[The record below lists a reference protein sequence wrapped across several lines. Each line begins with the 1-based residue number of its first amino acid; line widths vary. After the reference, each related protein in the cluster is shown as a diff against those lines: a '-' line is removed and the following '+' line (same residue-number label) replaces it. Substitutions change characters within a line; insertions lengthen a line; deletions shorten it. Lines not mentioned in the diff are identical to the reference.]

1 MSRFKKSAVMGS
13 LSVVVQQPT
22 SIIRAMALVDAK
34 YFGIAPITR
43 GVVRAFDR
51 KRHKA
56 LWDEV
61 KKYAPVAIIKE
72 MGNFDTGMG
81 QSSVEWLKGE
91 KSFMDKVDD
100 VLSKAPAVADE
111 LAWISIWNAVKKE
124 TAHNNPTLKTSSE
137 EFLKLVGERF
147 TEVITKTQVYDS
159 TLAKSSNMRSK
170 SALMN
175 MWTSFMAEP
184 TTTINMVAD
193 AFRKG
198 NKKYIARVLGATIGS
213 IALNAAL
220 VSLVYAMRDD
230 DEDETFA
237 EKYLSRVTTEFV
249 DGINPVTYI
258 PFVKDMWSI
267 LQGFDVERA
276 DMALI
281 TDLFDSIQG
290 VVKVI
295 GKDTSDMDEDELSE
309 YQGEVAEAFW
319 GIVDSASSLGGIPEK
334 NIRRDINGIINLFKT
349 LGRDMDTTYGSLMD
363 KIGEDLKDSIPVWG
377 WLPDEKK
384 SDKLYDAI
392 IKGDKAYEERLK
404 NGYKSDSA
412 YDSAIRKALRENDPR
427 IKEAAEAKMGGDY
440 DEYERIAGE
449 IEREGHFS
457 MVDIKAAIKSEVNA
471 LTPEDTTVS
480 NSSDS
485 KNEEVSI
492 YDPSDINVAFENGD
506 TALAKKIIA
515 DLVDKKVA
523 NGKTEKEAKSSL
535 RSSITSYWKPIYKNA
550 SESERIRIR
559 KILYNSGLYG
569 NADEVIKSVN
579 GWLKD

>member
-1 MSRFKKSAVMGS
+1 
-13 LSVVVQQPT
+13 
-22 SIIRAMALVDAK
+22 
-34 YFGIAPITR
+34 
-43 GVVRAFDR
+43 
-51 KRHKA
+51 
-56 LWDEV
+56 
-61 KKYAPVAIIKE
+61 
-72 MGNFDTGMG
+72 
-81 QSSVEWLKGE
+81 
-91 KSFMDKVDD
+91 MDKVDD

-124 TAHNNPTLKTSSE
+124 TAHNNPTLKTNSE
-137 EFLKLVGERF
+137 EFLKLAGERY

-198 NKKYIARVLGATIGS
+198 NKKYIARVLGATVGS

-295 GKDTSDMDEDELSE
+295 GKDTSDMDEDELSK
-309 YQGEVAEAFW
+309 YQGEVAEALW

-363 KIGEDLKDSIPVWG
+363 KIGEDLKDSIPV
-377 WLPDEKK
+377 
-384 SDKLYDAI
+384 
-392 IKGDKAYEERLK
+392 
-404 NGYKSDSA
+404 
-412 YDSAIRKALRENDPR
+412 
-427 IKEAAEAKMGGDY
+427 
-440 DEYERIAGE
+440 
-449 IEREGHFS
+449 
-457 MVDIKAAIKSEVNA
+457 
-471 LTPEDTTVS
+471 
-480 NSSDS
+480 
-485 KNEEVSI
+485 
-492 YDPSDINVAFENGD
+492 
-506 TALAKKIIA
+506 
-515 DLVDKKVA
+515 
-523 NGKTEKEAKSSL
+523 
-535 RSSITSYWKPIYKNA
+535 
-550 SESERIRIR
+550 
-559 KILYNSGLYG
+559 
-569 NADEVIKSVN
+569 
-579 GWLKD
+579 